1 MIRPFASKLSHRWR
15 TKTMVLGLA
24 TAAGWSLFAVS
35 SYSAAETERHLQ
47 EQIVDLQA
55 GQVRLL
61 SERDQLQSATT
72 EVVQLRSQLRI
83 AQDEATRLTQERFSA
98 QPKLSATQ
106 PIFNANSP
114 VVRQQPNVAARAGSV
129 SSMPPTPPRAPAR
142 PVGAALTKPKPGV
155 LVAETGSSDGKR

>member
-1 MIRPFASKLSHRWR
+1 MIQSFASKLPHLRHA
-15 TKTMVLGLA
+15 KTRVLGLA
-24 TAAGWSLFAVS
+24 AAAGWSLFAVS

-61 SERDQLQSATT
+61 SERDQLQSAAT
-72 EVVQLRSQLRI
+72 EVAQLRRQLRM
-83 AQDEATRLTQERFSA
+83 AQDEAARLTQERVSA
-98 QPKLSATQ
+98 QPKLSPAQ
-106 PIFNANSP
+106 PILNANSL
-114 VVRQQPNVAARAGSV
+114 VVRQQPNVAARAGST